1 MFLGFHPSTPLLS
14 CLETRKEA
22 KKFKNDSNESKR
34 AKEMRIIIPAG
45 NGRLLIV
52 RGGLHNRSAC
62 ARCSRWEHWGDQ
74 YIRSLWIEYSLYFKH
89 CPSSLLPISVID
101 TLQNLRNLRNLCS
114 KIKAAC
120 CVSTLLASYKICVI
134 CAICVP
140 KKGSHPIRDLD
151 RGNFR
156 PPTGSDCH
164 FGNIPRVETRG

>member
-1 MFLGFHPSTPLLS
+1 
-14 CLETRKEA
+14 
-22 KKFKNDSNESKR
+22 
-34 AKEMRIIIPAG
+34 MRIIIPAG

-62 ARCSRWEHWGDQ
+62 ARVLIENIGGNLL
-74 YIRSLWIEYSLYFKH
+74 IRSSWIEYAVYIKH
-89 CPSSLLPISVID
+89 CPSSLLLICVINV
-101 TLQNLRNLRNLCS
+101 LQNLCYLHNLCHPGPDKRQQGGFPAKLTPPPNLRNLRNLCS